1 MWTGIIALILLAT
14 YLIEFNFISA
24 YKNKIEFSDDQAKS
38 GFASYS
44 ATKVRTFKAG
54 LRITNLAAAI
64 CCAYVTANEYNI
76 YITFLTFIGIFVA
89 SETILRLSNIAK
101 LPNEAIES
109 VSRVF
114 HLTAYPIARLF
125 KNSEYEI
132 STNRSYELNNCS
144 TTTNEKAENE
154 VEIFQNALDLSSLK
168 LKNCIVPRTEITAI
182 EVGSNVDELKKLFIS
197 TNYSRILVYKDNIDC
212 IIGYVHSSDIFDK
225 PSEISDILNPIIVV
239 SEEMA
244 ANKLLKVLQKQKKSL
259 ALVVDEFGGTAG
271 IITMEDLMEEIFG
284 EIEDEYDNEDEYVQ
298 KKISNEEYLIS
309 GRLEVEETNEKFGLE
324 LPTSPDYETIA
335 GLILTHHNI
344 LPKKGEIIK
353 IGKNYSFEVIK
364 VETTKIDLVKLRVSN
379 AN

>member
-1 MWTGIIALILLAT
+1 
-14 YLIEFNFISA
+14 
-24 YKNKIEFSDDQAKS
+24 
-38 GFASYS
+38 
-44 ATKVRTFKAG
+44 
-54 LRITNLAAAI
+54 
-64 CCAYVTANEYNI
+64 
-76 YITFLTFIGIFVA
+76 
-89 SETILRLSNIAK
+89 
-101 LPNEAIES
+101 
-109 VSRVF
+109 
-114 HLTAYPIARLF
+114 
-125 KNSEYEI
+125 
-132 STNRSYELNNCS
+132 
-144 TTTNEKAENE
+144 
-154 VEIFQNALDLSSLK
+154 
-168 LKNCIVPRTEITAI
+168 
-182 EVGSNVDELKKLFIS
+182 
-197 TNYSRILVYKDNIDC
+197 
-212 IIGYVHSSDIFDK
+212 
-225 PSEISDILNPIIVV
+225 
-239 SEEMA
+239 MA

-353 IGKNYSFEVIK
+353 IGKKYSFEVIK

>member
-1 MWTGIIALILLAT
+1 MWTGIIALILFAT
-14 YLIEFNFISA
+14 YSIEFNFISA
-24 YKNKIEFSDDQAKS
+24 YKNKIEISDDQTKS
-38 GFASYS
+38 GFACYS
-44 ATKVRTFKAG
+44 ATKVRSFKAG
-54 LRITNLAAAI
+54 LRIMNLAAAI
-64 CCAYVTANEYNI
+64 SCAFVTVNEYNI
-76 YITFLTFIGIFVA
+76 YITFATFIGIFLA
-89 SETILRLSNIAK
+89 LEIILRLSNISK
-101 LPNEAIES
+101 LPNDTIETFS
-109 VSRVF
+109 GIF
-114 HLTAYPIARLF
+114 HLAAYPIARLF

-144 TTTNEKAENE
+144 LASNEGAENE

-182 EVGSNVDELKKLFIS
+182 EVGSSVDELKKLFIS
-197 TNYSRILVYKDNIDC
+197 TNFSRILVYKDNIDC

-284 EIEDEYDNEDEYVQ
+284 EIEDEYDNEEEYVQ

-344 LPKKGEIIK
+344 LPKKGEFIK
-353 IGKNYSFEVIK
+353 IGKKYSFEVIK
-364 VETTKIDLVKLRVSN
+364 VETTKIDLVKLRVTN

>member
-64 CCAYVTANEYNI
+64 CCAYVTACEYNI

-109 VSRVF
+109 VSKVF
-114 HLTAYPIARLF
+114 HLAAYPIARLF

-132 STNRSYELNNCS
+132 SADRSYELNNCA
-144 TTTNEKAENE
+144 TGTYDKTENE

-182 EVGSNVDELKKLFIS
+182 EVGSSVDELKKLFIS

-309 GRLEVEETNEKFGLE
+309 GRLEVEETNEKFGLD

-344 LPKKGEIIK
+344 LPKKGEFIK
-353 IGKNYSFEVIK
+353 IGKKYNFEVIK

>member
-1 MWTGIIALILLAT
+1 MWTGIIAFILFAT
-14 YLIEFNFISA
+14 YLVEFNFISA
-24 YKNKIEFSDDQAKS
+24 YKSKIEIGDNQTKS
-38 GFASYS
+38 GFASYLP
-44 ATKVRTFKAG
+44 TKVRTFKAG
-54 LRITNLAAAI
+54 LRIINIAAAVA
-64 CCAYVTANEYNI
+64 CCYITVQEYNI
-76 YITFLTFIGIFVA
+76 YIALATFLGICIA
-89 SETILRLSNIAK
+89 LEIILRVSNISE
-101 LPNEAIES
+101 LPNDTIES
-109 VSRVF
+109 ISSVF
-114 HLTAYPIARLF
+114 HMVVYPISRIF
-125 KNSEYEI
+125 KNADYEI
-132 STNRSYELNNCS
+132 STNRSYELNNS
-144 TTTNEKAENE
+144 TSTEKAENE

-182 EVGSNVDELKKLFIS
+182 EVSSSVDELKKLFIS
-197 TNYSRILVYKDNIDC
+197 TNFSRILVYKDNIDC
-212 IIGYVHSSDIFDK
+212 VIGYVHSSDIFDK

-298 KKISNEEYLIS
+298 KKINNEEYIFS
-309 GRLEVEETNEKFGLE
+309 GRLEVEETNEKFGLI

-353 IGKNYSFEVIK
+353 IGKKYCFEIIK

>member
-64 CCAYVTANEYNI
+64 CCAYVTASEYNI
-76 YITFLTFIGIFVA
+76 YIVFPTFLGIFVA
-89 SETILRLSNIAK
+89 SEIILRLSNIAK

-182 EVGSNVDELKKLFIS
+182 EVGSSVDELKKLFIS

-309 GRLEVEETNEKFGLE
+309 GRLEVEETNEKFGLD

-344 LPKKGEIIK
+344 LPKKGEFIK
-353 IGKNYSFEVIK
+353 IGKKYNFEVIK

>member
-64 CCAYVTANEYNI
+64 CCAYVTASEYNI
-76 YITFLTFIGIFVA
+76 YITFLTFLGIFVA
-89 SETILRLSNIAK
+89 SEIILRLSNIAK
-101 LPNEAIES
+101 LPNDAIES
-109 VSRVF
+109 FSGVF
-114 HLTAYPIARLF
+114 HLAAYPIARLF

-182 EVGSNVDELKKLFIS
+182 EVGSSVDELKKLFIS

-353 IGKNYSFEVIK
+353 IGKKYSFEVIK

>member
-44 ATKVRTFKAG
+44 ATKVKTFKAG
-54 LRITNLAAAI
+54 LRVSNLAAAI
-64 CCAYVTANEYNI
+64 CCAYIATSEYNI
-76 YITFLTFIGIFVA
+76 YIVFPTFLGIFVA
-89 SETILRLSNIAK
+89 SEIILRLSNIAK

-182 EVGSNVDELKKLFIS
+182 EVGSSVDELKKLFIS

-309 GRLEVEETNEKFGLE
+309 GRLEVEETNEKFGLD

-344 LPKKGEIIK
+344 LPKKGEFIK
-353 IGKNYSFEVIK
+353 IGKKYNFEVIK

>member
-324 LPTSPDYETIA
+324 LPPSPDYETIA

>member
-44 ATKVRTFKAG
+44 ATKVKTFKAG
-54 LRITNLAAAI
+54 LRVSNLAAAI
-64 CCAYVTANEYNI
+64 CCAYIAASEYNI
-76 YITFLTFIGIFVA
+76 YIVFPTFLGIFVA
-89 SETILRLSNIAK
+89 SEIILRLSNIAK

-182 EVGSNVDELKKLFIS
+182 EVGSSVDELKKLFIS

>member
-44 ATKVRTFKAG
+44 ATKVKTFKAG
-54 LRITNLAAAI
+54 LRVSNLAAAI
-64 CCAYVTANEYNI
+64 CCAYIAASEYNI
-76 YITFLTFIGIFVA
+76 YIVFPTFLGIFVA
-89 SETILRLSNIAK
+89 SEIILRLSNIAK

-182 EVGSNVDELKKLFIS
+182 EVGSSVDELKKLFIS

-309 GRLEVEETNEKFGLE
+309 GRLEVEETNEKFGLD

-344 LPKKGEIIK
+344 LPKKGEFIK
-353 IGKNYSFEVIK
+353 IGKKYNFEVIK

>member
-1 MWTGIIALILLAT
+1 MWTGIIALILFAT

-44 ATKVRTFKAG
+44 ATKVKTFKAG
-54 LRITNLAAAI
+54 LRVSNLAAAI
-64 CCAYVTANEYNI
+64 CCAYIAANEYNI
-76 YITFLTFIGIFVA
+76 YIVFPTFLGIFVA
-89 SETILRLSNIAK
+89 SEIILRLSNIAK

-182 EVGSNVDELKKLFIS
+182 EVGSSVDELKKLFIS

-309 GRLEVEETNEKFGLE
+309 GRLEVEETNEKFGLD

-344 LPKKGEIIK
+344 LPKKGEFIK
-353 IGKNYSFEVIK
+353 IGKKYNFEVIK

>member
-1 MWTGIIALILLAT
+1 M
-14 YLIEFNFISA
+14 
-24 YKNKIEFSDDQAKS
+24 
-38 GFASYS
+38 
-44 ATKVRTFKAG
+44 
-54 LRITNLAAAI
+54 
-64 CCAYVTANEYNI
+64 
-76 YITFLTFIGIFVA
+76 A
-89 SETILRLSNIAK
+89 SEIILRLSNIAK

-109 VSRVF
+109 FSGVF
-114 HLTAYPIARLF
+114 HLAAYPIARLF

-132 STNRSYELNNCS
+132 SVDRSYELNNCATGS
-144 TTTNEKAENE
+144 YDKAENE

-182 EVGSNVDELKKLFIS
+182 EVGSSVDELKKLFIS

-309 GRLEVEETNEKFGLE
+309 GRLEVEETNEKFGLD

-344 LPKKGEIIK
+344 LPKKGEFIK
-353 IGKNYSFEVIK
+353 IGKKYNFEVIK

>member
-64 CCAYVTANEYNI
+64 CCAYVTACEYNI

-109 VSRVF
+109 VSKVF
-114 HLTAYPIARLF
+114 HLAAYPIARLF

-132 STNRSYELNNCS
+132 SADRSYELNNCS

-182 EVGSNVDELKKLFIS
+182 EVGSSVDELKKLFIS

-309 GRLEVEETNEKFGLE
+309 GRLEVEETNEKFGLD

-344 LPKKGEIIK
+344 LPKKGEFIK
-353 IGKNYSFEVIK
+353 IGKKYNFEVIK

>member
-1 MWTGIIALILLAT
+1 MWTGIIALILFAT

-24 YKNKIEFSDDQAKS
+24 YKSKIEISDDQTKS
-38 GFASYS
+38 GFASYPV
-44 ATKVRTFKAG
+44 TKVRTFKAG
-54 LRITNLAAAI
+54 LRIINLAAAI
-64 CCAYVTANEYNI
+64 CCAYITVVEYNI
-76 YITFLTFIGIFVA
+76 YITFITFVGIFAV
-89 SETILRLSNIAK
+89 SEAMLRLSNIAK
-101 LPNEAIES
+101 LPNDAIES
-109 VSRVF
+109 VSGVF
-114 HLTAYPIARLF
+114 HLAAYPIARLF

-132 STNRSYELNNCS
+132 STNRSYELNNC
-144 TTTNEKAENE
+144 TTATNEKTENE

-182 EVGSNVDELKKLFIS
+182 EVGSSVDELKKLFIS

-225 PSEISDILNPIIVV
+225 PTEISDILNPIIVV

-309 GRLEVEETNEKFGLE
+309 GRLEVEETNEKFGLD

-344 LPKKGEIIK
+344 LPKKGEFIK
-353 IGKNYSFEVIK
+353 IGKKYSFEVIK
-364 VETTKIDLVKLRVSN
+364 VETTKIDLVKLRVTN
-379 AN
+379 AD

>member
-1 MWTGIIALILLAT
+1 MWTGIIAFILFAT
-14 YLIEFNFISA
+14 YLIEFNFVSA
-24 YKNKIEFSDDQAKS
+24 YKSKIEIGDNQTKS

-44 ATKVRTFKAG
+44 PSKVRTFKAG
-54 LRITNLAAAI
+54 LRMINIAAAI
-64 CCAYVTANEYNI
+64 SCAIIAVWEHNI
-76 YITFLTFIGIFVA
+76 YIALSAFSGIFII
-89 SETILRLSNIAK
+89 SEIVLHLSNIAE
-101 LPNEAIES
+101 LPNDTIETIS
-109 VSRVF
+109 KVF
-114 HLTAYPIARLF
+114 YWAVYPIASLF
-125 KNSEYEI
+125 KNRDYEI
-132 STNRSYELNNCS
+132 SSNRSYELNNCA
-144 TTTNEKAENE
+144 TANNEKAENE
-154 VEIFQNALDLSSLK
+154 VEIFQNTLDLSSLK

-182 EVGSNVDELKKLFIS
+182 EVSSSVDELRKLFIS
-197 TNYSRILVYKDNIDC
+197 TNYSRILIYKDNIDC
-212 IIGYVHSSDIFDK
+212 VIGYVHSADIFDR
-225 PSEISDILNPIIVV
+225 PTEISDILNPIIVV

-298 KKISNEEYLIS
+298 KKLNNEEYMLS

-353 IGKNYSFEVIK
+353 IGKKYSFEIIK

-379 AN
+379 AI

>member
-64 CCAYVTANEYNI
+64 CCAYIAASEYNI
-76 YITFLTFIGIFVA
+76 YIVFPTFLGIFVA
-89 SETILRLSNIAK
+89 SEIILRLSNIAK

-182 EVGSNVDELKKLFIS
+182 EVGSSVDELKKLFIS

-298 KKISNEEYLIS
+298 KKISNEEFLIS

>member
-24 YKNKIEFSDDQAKS
+24 YKNKIEFGDDQAKS

-64 CCAYVTANEYNI
+64 CCAYIAASEYNI
-76 YITFLTFIGIFVA
+76 YIVFPTFLGIFVA
-89 SETILRLSNIAK
+89 SEIILRLSNIAK

-182 EVGSNVDELKKLFIS
+182 EVGSSVDELKKLFIS

-309 GRLEVEETNEKFGLE
+309 GRLEVEETNEKFGLD

-344 LPKKGEIIK
+344 LPKKGEFIK
-353 IGKNYSFEVIK
+353 IGKKYNFEVIK

>member
-1 MWTGIIALILLAT
+1 MWTGIIALILFAT

-64 CCAYVTANEYNI
+64 CCAYVTASEYNI
-76 YITFLTFIGIFVA
+76 YITFLTFLGIFVA
-89 SETILRLSNIAK
+89 SEIILRLSNIAK

-109 VSRVF
+109 FSGVF
-114 HLTAYPIARLF
+114 HLAAYPIARLF

-132 STNRSYELNNCS
+132 SVDRSYELNNCATGS
-144 TTTNEKAENE
+144 YDKAENE

-182 EVGSNVDELKKLFIS
+182 EVGSSVDELKKLFIS

-344 LPKKGEIIK
+344 
-353 IGKNYSFEVIK
+353 
-364 VETTKIDLVKLRVSN
+364 
-379 AN
+379 

>member
-1 MWTGIIALILLAT
+1 MWTGIIAFILIAT
-14 YLIEFNFISA
+14 YLLEFNFVSA
-24 YKNKIEFSDDQAKS
+24 YKNKIDIGDNQSKS
-38 GFASYS
+38 GFAAYAS
-44 ATKVRTFKAG
+44 TKVRTFKAG
-54 LRITNLAAAI
+54 LRIINLASAI
-64 CCAYVTANEYNI
+64 GCAYITVGLYNI
-76 YITFLTFIGIFVA
+76 YIAAATFVGIFIA
-89 SETILRLSNIAK
+89 LEIILRSSNLAEN
-101 LPNEAIES
+101 PNDTLES
-109 VSRVF
+109 TSSIF
-114 HLTAYPIARLF
+114 HFIAYPFASLF
-125 KNSEYEI
+125 KNKDYEI
-132 STNRSYELNNCS
+132 SANRSYELNNCTS
-144 TTTNEKAENE
+144 ANNEKAENE
-154 VEIFQNALDLSSLK
+154 VEIFQNTLDLSTLK

-182 EVGSNVDELKKLFIS
+182 EVGCSVDELRKLFIS
-197 TNYSRILVYKDNIDC
+197 TNFSRILVYKDNIDH

-225 PSEISDILNPIIVV
+225 PYEISDILNPIIVV

-298 KKISNEEYLIS
+298 KKVNNDEYIFS
-309 GRLEVEETNEKFGLE
+309 GRLEVEETNDKFELE

-353 IGKNYSFEVIK
+353 IGKKYSFEVMK

-379 AN
+379 AI

>member
-38 GFASYS
+38 GFACYS
-44 ATKVRTFKAG
+44 ATKVKTFKAG
-54 LRITNLAAAI
+54 LRVSNLAAAI
-64 CCAYVTANEYNI
+64 CCAYIAASEYNI
-76 YITFLTFIGIFVA
+76 YIVFPTFLGIFVA
-89 SETILRLSNIAK
+89 SEIILRLSNIAK

-182 EVGSNVDELKKLFIS
+182 EVGSSVDELKKLFIS

-309 GRLEVEETNEKFGLE
+309 GRLEVEETNEKFGLD

-344 LPKKGEIIK
+344 LPKKGEFIK
-353 IGKNYSFEVIK
+353 IGKKYNFEVIK

>member
-1 MWTGIIALILLAT
+1 MWTSIIAFIFIAT
-14 YLIEFNFISA
+14 YLVEFNFISA
-24 YKNKIEFSDDQAKS
+24 YKSKIDIGDNQIKTGFS
-38 GFASYS
+38 SYS
-44 ATKVRTFKAG
+44 PTKVRTFKAG
-54 LRITNLAAAI
+54 LRIINLISAI
-64 CCAYVTANEYNI
+64 CCAYVTVENHDI
-76 YITFLTFIGIFVA
+76 YLALITIIGIFV
-89 SETILRLSNIAK
+89 ILEIVLHISNIAE
-101 LPNEAIES
+101 LPNETIES
-109 VSRVF
+109 TSGVF
-114 HLTAYPIARLF
+114 HLLAYPIARF
-125 KNSEYEI
+125 FRNTDYEI
-132 STNRSYELNNCS
+132 SANRSYELNNC
-144 TTTNEKAENE
+144 TTVSNEKTENE
-154 VEIFQNALDLSSLK
+154 VEIFQNTLDLSSLK

-182 EVGSNVDELKKLFIS
+182 EVSSNVDELRKLFIS

-212 IIGYVHSSDIFDK
+212 VIGYVHSADIFDR

-239 SEEMA
+239 SEEMT

-298 KKISNEEYLIS
+298 KKINNEEYILS

-324 LPTSPDYETIA
+324 LPTSSDYETIA

-353 IGKNYSFEVIK
+353 IGKKYRFEVIK
-364 VETTKIDLVKLRVSN
+364 VETTKIDLVKLRLTN

>member
-44 ATKVRTFKAG
+44 ATKVKTFKAG
-54 LRITNLAAAI
+54 LRVSNLAAAI
-64 CCAYVTANEYNI
+64 CCAYIAASEYNI
-76 YITFLTFIGIFVA
+76 YIVFPTFLGIFVA
-89 SETILRLSNIAK
+89 SEIILRLSNIAK

-114 HLTAYPIARLF
+114 HLAAYPIARLF

-182 EVGSNVDELKKLFIS
+182 EVGSSVDELKKLFIS

-309 GRLEVEETNEKFGLE
+309 GRLEVEETNEKFGLD

-344 LPKKGEIIK
+344 LPKKGEFIK
-353 IGKNYSFEVIK
+353 IGKKYNFEVIK

>member
-44 ATKVRTFKAG
+44 ATKVKTFKAG
-54 LRITNLAAAI
+54 LRVSNLAAAI
-64 CCAYVTANEYNI
+64 CCAYVTASEYNI
-76 YITFLTFIGIFVA
+76 YIVFPTFLGIFVA
-89 SETILRLSNIAK
+89 SEIILRLSNIAK

-109 VSRVF
+109 FSGVF
-114 HLTAYPIARLF
+114 HLAAYPIARLF

-182 EVGSNVDELKKLFIS
+182 EVGSSVDELKKLFIS

-309 GRLEVEETNEKFGLE
+309 GRLEVEETNEKFGLD

-344 LPKKGEIIK
+344 LPKKGEFIK
-353 IGKNYSFEVIK
+353 IGKKYNFEVIK

>member
-1 MWTGIIALILLAT
+1 MWTGIIALILFTT

-64 CCAYVTANEYNI
+64 CCAYVTASEYNI
-76 YITFLTFIGIFVA
+76 YITVLTFLGIFVA
-89 SETILRLSNIAK
+89 SEIILRLSNIAK

-109 VSRVF
+109 FSGVF
-114 HLTAYPIARLF
+114 HLGAYPIARLF

-132 STNRSYELNNCS
+132 SVDRSYELNNCATGS
-144 TTTNEKAENE
+144 YDKAENE

-182 EVGSNVDELKKLFIS
+182 EVGSSVDELKKLFIS

>member
-1 MWTGIIALILLAT
+1 MWTGIIAIILLAT
-14 YLIEFNFISA
+14 YLVEFNFVSA
-24 YKNKIEFSDDQAKS
+24 YKSKIEIGDNQTKS

-44 ATKVRTFKAG
+44 STKVRTFKAG
-54 LRITNLAAAI
+54 LRIINLASSI
-64 CCAYVTANEYNI
+64 VCAYITVEQYNI
-76 YITFLTFIGIFVA
+76 YIAFATFIAIFIA
-89 SETILRLSNIAK
+89 LETLLRLSNIAE
-101 LPNEAIES
+101 LPNDVLES
-109 VSRVF
+109 ASGVLHCLV
-114 HLTAYPIARLF
+114 YPISLIF
-125 KNSEYEI
+125 KNKEYEI
-132 STNRSYELNNCS
+132 STNRSYELNNCAAS
-144 TTTNEKAENE
+144 NTEKAENE
-154 VEIFQNALDLSSLK
+154 VEIFQNALDLSTLK

-182 EVGSNVDELKKLFIS
+182 EVSSSVDELRKLFIS
-197 TNYSRILVYKDNIDC
+197 TNFSRILVYKDNIDC

-298 KKISNEEYLIS
+298 KKISNEEYMLS
-309 GRLEVEETNEKFGLE
+309 GRLEVEETNEKFGLI

-353 IGKNYSFEVIK
+353 IGKKYSFEVIK
-364 VETTKIDLVKLRVSN
+364 VETTKIDLVKLRVTN

>member
-1 MWTGIIALILLAT
+1 MWTGIIALILFAT

-64 CCAYVTANEYNI
+64 CCAYVTASEYNI
-76 YITFLTFIGIFVA
+76 YITFLTFLGIFVA
-89 SETILRLSNIAK
+89 SEIILRLSNIAK

-109 VSRVF
+109 FSGVF
-114 HLTAYPIARLF
+114 HLAAYPIARLF

-132 STNRSYELNNCS
+132 SVDRSYELNNCATGS
-144 TTTNEKAENE
+144 YDKAENE

-182 EVGSNVDELKKLFIS
+182 EVGSSVDELKKLFIS

-309 GRLEVEETNEKFGLE
+309 GRLEVEETNEKFGLD

-344 LPKKGEIIK
+344 LPKKGEFIK
-353 IGKNYSFEVIK
+353 IGKKYNFEVIK